1 MKLPDR
7 EQIRRELRRVHAQQ
21 SDVGLARMISGYLF
35 EPPNIFDPGARP
47 RPKPELL
54 IILSYVLL
62 MAGVWAAFR
71 LS

>member
-1 MKLPDR
+1 MTLPDR
-7 EQIRRELRRVHAQQ
+7 EQIRQELRRIHEKQ
-21 SDVGLARMISGYLF
+21 SDVGLLRMISGHLF

-71 LS
+71 LK

>member
-21 SDVGLARMISGYLF
+21 SDVGLSRMISGYLF
-35 EPPNIFDPGARP
+35 EPPNIFDPSARP

-54 IILSYVLL
+54 IVLSYVLL
-62 MAGVWAAFR
+62 LAGIWAAFR